1 MVSNPIPAVWKKY
14 RVRVIAVA
22 VVIVVIA
29 LWVSRGSASTKRE
42 TIPSAYPSHGRE
54 LLLRIKPGV
63 SSPRPLV
70 IVLADELMSSAQ
82 IEKLSGASSYADA
95 HGFTVAYVDGVGEH
109 WDPSAGSPDP
119 RYLVDVARYAATK
132 TKVDP
137 NRIYLWGLSEG
148 GAEALRT
155 ACEAQTGVFA
165 AVATTGS
172 IGVTPARCVNA
183 GNVNHQPGSSWPA
196 TMNQTFWNFSKPLRR

>member
-14 RVRVIAVA
+14 RVRVIAV
-22 VVIVVIA
+22 VVVVVVIA

-42 TIPSAYPSHGRE
+42 TIPSNYPSHGRE
-54 LLLRIKPGV
+54 LLLRIKPKV
-63 SSPRPLV
+63 DSPRPLV
-70 IVLADELMSSAQ
+70 IVLADELMSDSQ
-82 IEKLSGASSYADA
+82 IEKTSGASSYADA
-95 HGFTVAYVDGVGEH
+95 HGFTVAYVDGVAEH

-119 RYLVDVARYAATK
+119 QYLVDVAHYAETR

-137 NRIYLWGLSEG
+137 RRIYLWGLSEG

-155 ACEAQTGVFA
+155 ACAAKVGVFA

-183 GNVNHQPGSSWPA
+183 GNVNHQPGSSWSSSI
-196 TMNQTFWNFSKPLRR
+196 NKTFWSFSKPLRK